1 MSDTKLTEKDD
12 DDIVAVETPP
22 EERDEDKRLSGA
34 DADGDSDDGQDG
46 GSDEVRAARRE
57 ERRRA
62 RERRRKGKEMTLA
75 ELDAL
80 RRRNEELEQRLRSL
94 EGRTIQQDLRAVDER
109 LSTAQYRA
117 QQAERVL
124 AEAVQNGD
132 GAKTAQALRVRDEAL
147 AEARELSAVK
157 TRFQQAPPEVERV
170 DPRLKT
176 HAQEWMEDNPWYDP
190 DAKDEDSAIV
200 NTIDNRLAAEGWDP
214 TTAEYWDELQRR
226 VEKRLPHLNQNG
238 ARKPAP
244 SSRRGPPIGGGREH
258 ASASTRK
265 EVYVS
270 PEAKQAM
277 IEAGVWDDPA
287 KRKRVLARMAEAER
301 NATR

>member
-1 MSDTKLTEKDD
+1 MSTEKITEKDD
-12 DDIVAVETPP
+12 DDDIVVVETPP
-22 EERDEDKRLSGA
+22 EDRDEDKRLSA
-34 DADGDSDDGQDG
+34 ADGDDEGPEEG
-46 GSDEVRAARRE
+46 GSSEVRAARRE

-80 RRRNEELEQRLRSL
+80 RRRNEELEQRLRSI
-94 EGRTIQQDLRAVDER
+94 EDRAVNQDLRAVDER
-109 LSTAQYRA
+109 ISTAQYRA

-132 GAKTAQALRVRDEAL
+132 GARTAQALRARDEAL
-147 AEARELSAVK
+147 AEAREMAAVK
-157 TRFQQAPPEVERV
+157 TRYQRAPEAVERV

-190 DAKDEDSAIV
+190 NAKDEDSAIV

-226 VEKRLPHLNQNG
+226 VEKRLPSRTG
-238 ARKPAP
+238 AAQKPAP
-244 SSRRGPPIGGGREH
+244 SNRRGPPIGGGREH
-258 ASASTRK
+258 ASSSTKR

-270 PEAKQAM
+270 AEAKQAM
-277 IEAGVWDDPA
+277 VEAGVWDDPV
-287 KRKRVLARMAEAER
+287 KRKRVLARMADAER

>member
-1 MSDTKLTEKDD
+1 MSTEKITEKDD
-12 DDIVAVETPP
+12 DEIVAIET
-22 EERDEDKRLSGA
+22 GA
-34 DADGDSDDGQDG
+34 DQDDDRLAGSADDGGEG

-62 RERRRKGKEMTLA
+62 RDRRRKGKEMTLA
-75 ELDAL
+75 ELDTL
-80 RRRNEELEQRLRSL
+80 RRRNEELERRLQSIESRAVH
-94 EGRTIQQDLRAVDER
+94 QDLRAVDER
-109 LSTAQYRA
+109 LSTAQNRA
-117 QQAERVL
+117 YHAERVL
-124 AEAVQNGD
+124 ADAVQRGD
-132 GAKTAQALRVRDEAL
+132 GAKTAQALRARDQAIE
-147 AEARELSAVK
+147 EARQLAAVK
-157 TRFQQAPPEVERV
+157 TRFQQSEGPGERL

-214 TTAEYWDELQRR
+214 TSAEYWDELQRR
-226 VEKRLPHLNQNG
+226 VEKRLG
-238 ARKPAP
+238 GRKGG
-244 SSRRGPPIGGGREH
+244 SSNRRGPPIGGGREH
-258 ASASTRK
+258 ASSATRR

-277 IEAGVWDDPA
+277 VEAGVWDDPA
-287 KRKRVLARMAEAER
+287 KRKRVLARMADAER

>member
-1 MSDTKLTEKDD
+1 MSTEKITEKDD

-22 EERDEDKRLSGA
+22 DQGDDRDERLSAGSE
-34 DADGDSDDGQDG
+34 GEDGQEEG
-46 GSDEVRAARRE
+46 GSEEVRAARRE

-62 RERRRKGKEMTLA
+62 RDRRRKGKEMTLA

-80 RRRNEELEQRLRSL
+80 RRRNEELERRLQSL
-94 EGRTIQQDLRAVDER
+94 EGRTVQQDLRAVDER
-109 LSTAQYRA
+109 LSTAQLRA
-117 QQAERVL
+117 QHAERVL
-124 AEAVQNGD
+124 AEAVQAGD
-132 GAKTAQALRVRDEAL
+132 GTRTAQALRARDEAL
-147 AEARELSAVK
+147 HEARELSAVK
-157 TRFQQAPPEVERV
+157 TRFQRADAPAERV

-226 VEKRLPHLNQNG
+226 VEKRLPSRTG
-238 ARKPAP
+238 APQKPGPAT
-244 SSRRGPPIGGGREH
+244 RRGPPIGGGREH
-258 ASASTRK
+258 ASSSTKR

-277 IEAGVWDDPA
+277 VEAGVWDDPV
-287 KRKRVLARMAEAER
+287 KRKRVLARMADAER

>member
-1 MSDTKLTEKDD
+1 MNTEKMTEKDD
-12 DDIVAVETPP
+12 EEIVAIETGPDQD
-22 EERDEDKRLSGA
+22 DERLSGS
-34 DADGDSDDGQDG
+34 GDDGGEG
-46 GSDEVRAARRE
+46 GSDEVRAARRD

-62 RERRRKGKEMTLA
+62 RDRRRKGKEMTLA
-75 ELDAL
+75 ELDTL
-80 RRRNEELEQRLRSL
+80 RRRNEELERRLQSIENRAVH
-94 EGRTIQQDLRAVDER
+94 QDLRAVDDR
-109 LSTAQYRA
+109 LSTAQNRA
-117 QQAERVL
+117 YQAERVL
-124 AEAVQNGD
+124 ADAVQRGD
-132 GAKTAQALRVRDEAL
+132 GAKTTQALRARDQAL
-147 AEARELSAVK
+147 EEARQLAAVK
-157 TRFQQAPPEVERV
+157 TRFQQAEAPAERV

-226 VEKRLPHLNQNG
+226 VEKRIG
-238 ARKPAP
+238 ARKGG
-244 SSRRGPPIGGGREH
+244 SSNRRGPPIGGGREH
-258 ASASTRK
+258 ASSATRR

-277 IEAGVWDDPA
+277 VEAGVWEDPI
-287 KRKRVLARMAEAER
+287 KRKRVLARMADAER

>member
-1 MSDTKLTEKDD
+1 MSTEKITEKDD

-22 EERDEDKRLSGA
+22 DQGDERDERLSAGSE
-34 DADGDSDDGQDG
+34 GEDGQEEG
-46 GSDEVRAARRE
+46 GSEEVRAARRE

-75 ELDAL
+75 ELDVL
-80 RRRNEELEQRLRSL
+80 RRRNEELERRLQSL
-94 EGRTIQQDLRAVDER
+94 EGRTVQQDLRAVDER
-109 LSTAQYRA
+109 LSTAQLRA
-117 QQAERVL
+117 QHAERVL
-124 AEAVQNGD
+124 AEAVQAGD
-132 GAKTAQALRVRDEAL
+132 GTRTAQALRARDEAL
-147 AEARELSAVK
+147 HEARELSAVK
-157 TRFQQAPPEVERV
+157 TRFQRADAPPERV

-226 VEKRLPHLNQNG
+226 VEKRLPSRAG
-238 ARKPAP
+238 APQKPGPAT
-244 SSRRGPPIGGGREH
+244 RRGPPIGGGREH
-258 ASASTRK
+258 ASSSTKR

-277 IEAGVWDDPA
+277 VEAGVWDDPV
-287 KRKRVLARMAEAER
+287 KRKRVLARMADAER

>member
-1 MSDTKLTEKDD
+1 MSTEKLTEKDD

-22 EERDEDKRLSGA
+22 DQDDDERLSSG
-34 DADGDSDDGQDG
+34 GDDEGGPEGG

-62 RERRRKGKEMTLA
+62 RDRRRKGKEMTLA

-80 RRRNEELEQRLRSL
+80 RRRNEELEQRLQSL

-124 AEAVQNGD
+124 ADSVQRGD

-147 AEARELSAVK
+147 AEARELAAVK
-157 TRFQQAPPEVERV
+157 TRFQQAPGPVERV
-170 DPRLKT
+170 DPRLKS
-176 HAQEWMEDNPWYDP
+176 HAQEWMDDNPWYDP

-214 TTAEYWDELQRR
+214 TSAEYWDELQRR
-226 VEKRLPHLNQNG
+226 VEKRLPGRTGRAVTPQN
-238 ARKPAP
+238 
-244 SSRRGPPIGGGREH
+244 RRGPPIGGGREH

-277 IEAGVWDDPA
+277 VEAGVWDDEK
-287 KRKRVLARMAEAER
+287 KRKRVLQRMADAQR
-301 NATR
+301 NNATR

>member
-1 MSDTKLTEKDD
+1 MSTEKITEKDD

-22 EERDEDKRLSGA
+22 DQGDERDERLSAGSE
-34 DADGDSDDGQDG
+34 GEDGQEEG
-46 GSDEVRAARRE
+46 GSEEVRAARRE

-75 ELDAL
+75 ELDVL
-80 RRRNEELEQRLRSL
+80 RRRNEELERRLQSL
-94 EGRTIQQDLRAVDER
+94 EGRTVQQDLRAVDER
-109 LSTAQYRA
+109 LSTAQLRA
-117 QQAERVL
+117 QHAERVL
-124 AEAVQNGD
+124 AEAVQAGD
-132 GAKTAQALRVRDEAL
+132 GTRTAQALRARDEAL
-147 AEARELSAVK
+147 HEARELSAVK
-157 TRFQQAPPEVERV
+157 TRFQRADAPAERV

-226 VEKRLPHLNQNG
+226 VEKRLPSRTG
-238 ARKPAP
+238 APQKPGPAT
-244 SSRRGPPIGGGREH
+244 RRGPPIGGGREH
-258 ASASTRK
+258 ASSSTKR

-277 IEAGVWDDPA
+277 VEAGVWDDPV
-287 KRKRVLARMAEAER
+287 KRKRVLARMADAER

>member
-1 MSDTKLTEKDD
+1 MSTEKITEKDD
-12 DDIVAVETPP
+12 DEIVAVETPP
-22 EERDEDKRLSGA
+22 EQDDDERLSGSA
-34 DADGDSDDGQDG
+34 EGEGEGEDSPEG
-46 GSDEVRAARRE
+46 GSSEVRAARRE

-75 ELDAL
+75 ELDVL
-80 RRRNEELEQRLRSL
+80 RRRNEELERRLQSL
-94 EGRTIQQDLRAVDER
+94 EGRTAQQDLRAVDER
-109 LSTAQYRA
+109 LSTAQLRA
-117 QQAERVL
+117 QHAERVL
-124 AEAVQNGD
+124 AEAVQAGD
-132 GAKTAQALRVRDEAL
+132 GTRTAQALRARDEAL
-147 AEARELSAVK
+147 HEARELSAVK
-157 TRFQQAPPEVERV
+157 TRFQQADAPPERV

-226 VEKRLPHLNQNG
+226 VEKRLPSRTG
-238 ARKPAP
+238 APQKPGPAT
-244 SSRRGPPIGGGREH
+244 RRGPPIGGGREH
-258 ASASTRK
+258 ASLSTKR

-277 IEAGVWDDPA
+277 VEAGVWDDKE
-287 KRKRVLARMAEAER
+287 KRKRVLQRMADAER

>member
-1 MSDTKLTEKDD
+1 MSTEKITEKDD
-12 DDIVAVETPP
+12 DDEIVAVETAPDQD
-22 EERDEDKRLSGA
+22 DERLSGSA
-34 DADGDSDDGQDG
+34 DDGPEG

-62 RERRRKGKEMTLA
+62 RDRRRKGKEMTLA
-75 ELDAL
+75 ELDTL
-80 RRRNEELEQRLRSL
+80 RRRNEELERRLQSIESRAVH
-94 EGRTIQQDLRAVDER
+94 QDLQAVDDR
-109 LSTAQYRA
+109 LSTAQQRA
-117 QQAERVL
+117 QHAERVL
-124 AEAVQNGD
+124 ADAVQRGD
-132 GAKTAQALRVRDEAL
+132 GAKTAQALRVRDQAL
-147 AEARELSAVK
+147 EEARELVAVK
-157 TRFQQAPPEVERV
+157 TRFQQSEVPVERV

-226 VEKRLPHLNQNG
+226 VEKRLGGRIPGGQKG
-238 ARKPAP
+238 AP
-244 SSRRGPPIGGGREH
+244 SNRRGPPIGGGREH
-258 ASASTRK
+258 ASSATRR

-277 IEAGVWDDPA
+277 VEAGVWDDPV
-287 KRKRVLARMAEAER
+287 KRKRVLARMADAER

>member
-1 MSDTKLTEKDD
+1 MSTEKLTEKDD

-22 EERDEDKRLSGA
+22 DQDDDERLSSGR
-34 DADGDSDDGQDG
+34 DDDGGPDGG

-62 RERRRKGKEMTLA
+62 RDRRRKGKEMTLA

-80 RRRNEELEQRLRSL
+80 RRRNEELELRLQSL

-124 AEAVQNGD
+124 ADSVQRGD

-147 AEARELSAVK
+147 AEARELAAVK
-157 TRFQQAPPEVERV
+157 TRFQQSPGPAERV
-170 DPRLKT
+170 DPRLKS
-176 HAQEWMEDNPWYDP
+176 HAQEWMDDNPWYDP

-226 VEKRLPHLNQNG
+226 VEKRLPSRAG
-238 ARKPAP
+238 RAAAP
-244 SSRRGPPIGGGREH
+244 SNRRGPPIGGGREH

-277 IEAGVWDDPA
+277 VEAGVWDDPA

-301 NATR
+301 NNATR

>member
-1 MSDTKLTEKDD
+1 MSTEKITEKDD

-22 EERDEDKRLSGA
+22 DQGDDRDERLSAGSE
-34 DADGDSDDGQDG
+34 GEDGQEEG
-46 GSDEVRAARRE
+46 GSEEVRAARRE

-75 ELDAL
+75 ELDVL
-80 RRRNEELEQRLRSL
+80 RRRNEELERRLQSL
-94 EGRTIQQDLRAVDER
+94 EGRTVQQDLRAVDER
-109 LSTAQYRA
+109 LSTAQLRA
-117 QQAERVL
+117 QHAERVL
-124 AEAVQNGD
+124 AEAVQAGD
-132 GAKTAQALRVRDEAL
+132 GTRTAQALRARDEAL
-147 AEARELSAVK
+147 HEARELSAVK
-157 TRFQQAPPEVERV
+157 TRFQRADAPAERV

-226 VEKRLPHLNQNG
+226 VEKRLPSRAG
-238 ARKPAP
+238 APQKPGPAT
-244 SSRRGPPIGGGREH
+244 RRGPPIGGGREH
-258 ASASTRK
+258 ASSSTKR

-277 IEAGVWDDPA
+277 VEAGVWDDPV
-287 KRKRVLARMAEAER
+287 KRKRVLARMADAER